1 MQLINIGFGNI
12 VSANRIISIVS
23 PESAPIKRLVQEAKD
38 SKMAI
43 DATYGR
49 RTRAVIIMDSGHVIL
64 SAVQPETINKKIRRR
79 IIMMVKPT
87 VNELLEKVNDRYR
100 LVLVTS
106 KRARQLAEG
115 AEPLTDKHEDS
126 FVTLAAQEI
135 AEGKVIDL
143 EDEKRLQEEASEE
156 NKENN
161 NESND
166 ETKVEK

>member
-1 MQLINIGFGNI
+1 
-12 VSANRIISIVS
+12 
-23 PESAPIKRLVQEAKD
+23 
-38 SKMAI
+38 
-43 DATYGR
+43 
-49 RTRAVIIMDSGHVIL
+49 
-64 SAVQPETINKKIRRR
+64 
-79 IIMMVKPT
+79 MMVKPT

-143 EDEKRLQEEASEE
+143 EDEK
-156 NKENN
+156 
-161 NESND
+161 
-166 ETKVEK
+166 KVEK

>member
-1 MQLINIGFGNI
+1 
-12 VSANRIISIVS
+12 
-23 PESAPIKRLVQEAKD
+23 
-38 SKMAI
+38 
-43 DATYGR
+43 
-49 RTRAVIIMDSGHVIL
+49 
-64 SAVQPETINKKIRRR
+64 
-79 IIMMVKPT
+79 MMVKPT

-143 EDEKRLQEEASEE
+143 EDEKRLQEKASEE